1 MTRSSP
7 TTIRTSAR
15 REDRARS
22 WRRGGGG
29 ANALSDQRA
38 DPWDR
43 PKVWREH
50 LLELGKLDQNDR
62 QVKEAMERARETIRE
77 IEARERGR
85 REA

>member
-1 MTRSSP
+1 MPYLISEP
-7 TTIRTSAR
+7 T
-15 REDRARS
+15 
-22 WRRGGGG
+22 
-29 ANALSDQRA
+29 
-38 DPWDR
+38 PWDP
-43 PKVWREH
+43 PKVWRER